1 MKKALSLFT
10 LLLLALHCLAQQ
22 SETRSPIMQVNNLHG
37 NESPVRVSNVNIDV
51 KVVGSLA
58 VTTVEMTFY
67 NPNNR
72 ILEGELQFPLAEGQN
87 ISRFALDINGRL
99 REGVVVEKA
108 KGQEVFES
116 IVRRGVDPGLL
127 EKTQGN
133 NFKTR
138 VYPLFAKGTRKVL
151 IAYEQE
157 LPKNDDSYRFFLPIE
172 YGNVL
177 DKFDLNISVFGE
189 GLQPKVDKTPWGNF
203 AFDRAGDSYQASY
216 SAQKYKAKGQ
226 LVFSVPVKNESQTFV
241 EKGAI
246 SNETVFYSQVFPSI
260 RSESRQA
267 PKRIALYWDASSSM
281 DKRKFDLESDLLT
294 AYLKEIGNVEVD
306 LYTFNC
312 ILNKPQSFSIRNG
325 NWGVLRST
333 LEKTAYDGATQ
344 LGVLNFTN
352 TKADEILLFSDG
364 LGNFGKL
371 MPQTGNTPVS
381 VISSSLSA
389 DHSMLKYIA
398 SVTGGKHINLLQQ
411 APMDAIKL
419 LMNENFRLISTLYNK
434 NEISDFTTSG
444 IVIKPESGFSMA
456 GKLKVSAATIKLN
469 FGIGNRITH
478 TETVRIDSKS
488 IGSYGNIVERVW
500 AEKKIAELDLLFEKN
515 KNEIEEL
522 GKKYNIVTRNTS
534 LIVLEDV
541 NDYVRNKIVPPA
553 ELLEEYN
560 RRVNQIQEDEKS
572 DRERQINRVI
582 FLFNNRKIWWEK
594 DFSNVAK
601 PTPKPTPRPTPQP
614 TPTQTLHPQQSGSVS
629 GVVVD
634 NIGEPVIGATV
645 MIKGTTTGT
654 ITDLDGKYYIN
665 AKNGDILVISYLG
678 YESQA
683 VKVENKTA
691 NAILQE
697 SQQLLEEVVVTGYGT
712 TRRRDQVSASVSAV
726 SADALVTPAA
736 PAAPA
741 NKVGEALQG
750 KVSGVKITQRE
761 NESGS
766 TDMMRIRGTSSLSTG
781 NNPLYIVDGVATDN
795 IPNISPNDIAD
806 MQVMKDA
813 SATSIYGSR
822 AADGII
828 IISTKRDARASVELK
843 KWQSNAPYIAELQS
857 KPDKELYAA
866 YLAIREE
873 YKTTPSFF
881 LEVATLFEERGLK
894 EEALII
900 LSNLA
905 ELEVENYRL
914 LRVLGYR
921 LKQLGYNE
929 YAIEQ
934 FKTVLRLRPEEPQS
948 YRDLG
953 ATYAQNGQYQ
963 ESVDIL
969 YKILE
974 RSWDGRFPEIEVIA
988 AEEMN
993 QVIAEAG
1000 RRSVSLNLL
1009 NIDERL
1015 IYNMPVDIR
1024 IVLNWDTDNSDMDLW
1039 VTDPYGEK
1047 CYYKNRFTKVGGFM
1061 SRDFTG
1067 GYGPEEF
1074 LIKKAV
1080 KGKYKV
1086 QANYYGSREQTL
1098 VGPTTIYLDIYTYYA
1113 SGREKKETITLRLSQ
1128 NKEVVNVGE
1137 VMFE

>member
-10 LLLLALHCLAQQ
+10 LLLLTIHCLAQQ
-22 SETRSPIMQVNNLHG
+22 SEARSPVMQVNNLHG
-37 NESPVRVSNVNIDV
+37 NEAPVTVSGVNIDV

-72 ILEGELQFPLAEGQN
+72 VLEGELQFPLAEGQS
-87 ISRFALDINGRL
+87 ISRFALDINGKL

-116 IVRRGVDPGLL
+116 IIRQGVDPGLL

-157 LPKNDDSYRFFLPIE
+157 LPKNDDSYRFFLPVE

-177 DKFDLNISVFGE
+177 DNFNLNISVYGE
-189 GLQPKVDKTPWGNF
+189 SSQPKVDKTPWGDFSFNK
-203 AFDRAGDSYQASY
+203 AGAVYQASY
-216 SAQKYKAKGQ
+216 SAQKYKAVGQ
-226 LVFSVPVKNESQTFV
+226 LVFSVPVKNNNQTFV
-241 EKGAI
+241 EKGTI
-246 SNETVFYSQVFPSI
+246 SGQTVFYSQVFPAI
-260 RSESRQA
+260 KDEAKQA
-267 PKRIALYWDASSSM
+267 PKRVALFWDASSSM
-281 DKRKFDLESDLLT
+281 DKRNFNLEAELLIE
-294 AYLKEIGNVEVD
+294 YFKEISNVTVD

-312 ILNKPQSFSIRNG
+312 LQGAPQTFTIRNG
-325 NWGVLRST
+325 NWGTLRSA
-333 LEKTAYDGATQ
+333 LEKVPYDGATQ
-344 LGVLNFTN
+344 LGILNFSNTN
-352 TKADEILLFSDG
+352 ADEILLFSDG

-371 MPQTGNTPVS
+371 IPQTGKAPVS

-398 SVTGGKHINLLQQ
+398 SVSGGKYINLLQQ
-411 APMDAIKL
+411 APSDAGKL
-419 LMNENFRLISTLYNK
+419 LMNENYRLISTLYN
-434 NEISDFTTSG
+434 NAEISDFTFSG
-444 IVIKPESGFSMA
+444 TAIKAESGFSMA
-456 GKLKVSAATIKLN
+456 GKLNSATATIRLN
-469 FGIGNRITH
+469 FGIGNKILH
-478 TETVRIDSKS
+478 TETITINSKDVVN
-488 IGSYGNIVERVW
+488 YGNIVERVW
-500 AEKKIAELDLLFEKN
+500 AAKKIAELDMLFDKN
-515 KNEIEEL
+515 KEEIEEL

-534 LIVLEDV
+534 LIVLDNV
-541 NDYVRNKIVPPA
+541 SDYVRYKIVPPA

-560 RRVNQIQEDEKS
+560 RRVSQIETDEKAA
-572 DRERQINRVI
+572 RERQINRVI
-582 FLFNNRKIWWEK
+582 SLFNGRKTWWEQ
-594 DFSNVAK
+594 DFSQVVKTAAK
-601 PTPKPTPRPTPQP
+601 PQP
-614 TPTQTLHPQQSGSVS
+614 TTTIQPRRSGSVS
-629 GVVVD
+629 GVVTD
-634 NIGEPVIGATV
+634 TSGESIIGASV
-645 MIKGTTTGT
+645 VVKGTTNGT
-654 ITDLDGKYYIN
+654 VTDLDGRYYIN
-665 AKNGDILVISYLG
+665 ARNGDILVISFIG

-683 VKVENKTA
+683 VKVENNTA
-691 NAILQE
+691 NAILHD
-697 SQQLLEEVVVTGYGT
+697 SVDLLEEVVVTGYGT
-712 TRRRDQVSASVSAV
+712 QRRREVTGAVSTISPSIVADEPVAEMPVAKALEGRVAGVQVSEGEAVNNSLLDLNVGDVRMEQSNAQDGYFDASAGANETVISRQPSASV
-726 SADALVTPAA
+726 D
-736 PAAPA
+736 
-741 NKVGEALQG
+741 
-750 KVSGVKITQRE
+750 
-761 NESGS
+761 
-766 TDMMRIRGTSSLSTG
+766 
-781 NNPLYIVDGVATDN
+781 
-795 IPNISPNDIAD
+795 
-806 MQVMKDA
+806 
-813 SATSIYGSR
+813 
-822 AADGII
+822 
-828 IISTKRDARASVELK
+828 LK
-843 KWQSNAPYIAELQS
+843 KWQSDAPYMTGLKS
-857 KPDKELYAA
+857 KSNKELYAA
-866 YLAIREE
+866 YLAIREQ

-921 LKQLGYNE
+921 LKQLGYTE
-929 YAIEQ
+929 YAIDQ

-953 ATYAQNGQYQ
+953 ATYAQNKQYQ

-969 YKILE
+969 CKILE

-993 QVIAEAG
+993 QVIAEAS
-1000 RRSVSLNLL
+1000 RKNVALNLL

-1039 VTDPYGEK
+1039 VTDPRGEK
-1047 CYYKNRFTKVGGFM
+1047 CYYKNRFTKIGGFI

-1074 LIKKAV
+1074 LIKKAM
-1080 KGKYKV
+1080 KGQYKI

-1113 SGREKKETITLRLSQ
+1113 SGAEKKETITLRLSQ

-1137 VMFE
+1137 VTF